1 MTYPLP
7 GATGGAMAAPAT
19 RPNALRYPI
28 DWSALPPLPIER
40 LLPAARRGAGQSA
53 ERAPRALPQTAREA
67 LAHWNAFLAGGAH
80 AEREAFLA
88 GAQVIWQSAAEAPGG
103 AAGWLLPIGPANR
116 PRLSASMQGLTI
128 SVLVRAHALTGDAQL
143 LRLAQL
149 AARTVE
155 RDIFDGGVSAPLA
168 RVGELPQDVA
178 SYPANHGLAGIVL
191 VLLGLRDL
199 AMVDSTVAPLRDR
212 VASVFQRALPVYDLG
227 HGIRDTLTA
236 WDYADAAAHRLCL
249 ALLRGLGEATG
260 DEVYLAT
267 ATRWARYPRAFPALR
282 RRLAGM
288 RAGVSR
294 AAWAVA
300 RGLTRQGASGR
311 ATPPPENAL
320 VIVPAFPVAGGTRSV
335 VAGVALAMAGRWQL
349 RYLTHHVGPNPNH
362 LDITRFGNTL
372 TTSRQYPFI
381 WFYVASAFRAL
392 KRLLRARPT
401 RVLLPQDALYS
412 GLAASLAGRL
422 LRVRVAAMDHGTL
435 TLPDSARFRSERR
448 AAMRRAAFPTRI
460 LSSILFPFYWP
471 SLRVLARWTVRMTD
485 HFLVAGDEVENEF
498 GSYRNFPL
506 GRITRYPY
514 MVDSDFFHPLSG
526 DEIAARRAEAGIPAD
541 AILVCMNNRLAP
553 EKGMD
558 TAIEAFRRAL
568 EMTPEPVRSRVRF
581 VIGGG
586 GPLRGQIEED
596 LKRAGLDEICTLW
609 GEATVPEV
617 ATILGMSDIF
627 VYASIRG
634 TNVSV
639 ALLEAMA
646 SGCAIVGTT
655 SPISHAHILS
665 EGRGTPIAPDDM
677 EALARAI
684 AQYLVNPAAVR
695 LAGEKAREYA
705 RQYHSVEALRRC
717 LLRATGWEPEEA
729 AAASSDTRAEITR

>member
-7 GATGGAMAAPAT
+7 GATGGAMAAPT
-19 RPNALRYPI
+19 SRPAALTYPI

-40 LLPAARRGAGQSA
+40 LLAVGGRGMNQSPESA
-53 ERAPRALPQTAREA
+53 MSALPQAARAA
-67 LAHWNAFLAGGAH
+67 LGHWNSFMVDGAH
-80 AEREAFLA
+80 AERDAFLA
-88 GAQVIWQSAAEAPGG
+88 SARVIWQSAMEAPGG
-103 AAGWLLPIGPANR
+103 AAAWPLPIGPARR
-116 PRLSASMQGLTI
+116 PRLSASMQGLAI
-128 SVLVRAHALTGDAQL
+128 SVLVRAHALTGDTQL
-143 LRLAQL
+143 LRLARL
-149 AARTVE
+149 AAQTVE

-168 RVGELPQDVA
+168 RLGELPQDVA
-178 SYPANHGLAGIVL
+178 SYPANHGLAGILL

-199 AMVDSTVAPLRDR
+199 AMMDATAAPLRDR
-212 VASVFQRALPVYDLG
+212 ITGVFQKALPVYDMG
-227 HGIRDTLTA
+227 HGIRDSLTS
-236 WDYADAAAHRLCL
+236 WDYADAPAHRLGV

-267 ATRWARYPRAFPALR
+267 AMRWARYLRASPALG
-282 RRLAGM
+282 RRLADM
-288 RAGVSR
+288 RAGAGR

-300 RGLTRQGASGR
+300 SALTRKGASGR
-311 ATPPPENAL
+311 AAPPPENVL
-320 VIVPAFPVAGGTRSV
+320 VIAPAFPVAGGTRSV
-335 VAGVALAMAGRWQL
+335 VAGVVLAMAGRWQL
-349 RYLTHHVGPNPNH
+349 RYLTRHVGANPNN
-362 LDITRFGNTL
+362 LDITRFGNAL
-372 TTSRQYPFI
+372 TTAWQFPFV
-381 WFYVASAFRAL
+381 WLYVASAFRTF

-435 TLPDSARFRSERR
+435 TLPDSARYRSERR
-448 AAMRRAAFPTRI
+448 AAMRRASFPARI
-460 LSSILFPFYWP
+460 FSAILFPFYWP
-471 SLRVLARWTVRMTD
+471 SMRTMARWTVRMAD
-485 HFLVAGDEVENEF
+485 HFLVAGDEVQNEF

-526 DEIAARRAEAGIPAD
+526 DEIALRRAEAGIPAD

-558 TAIEAFRRAL
+558 TAIAAFRRAL

-596 LKRAGLDEICTLW
+596 LKRAGLDGICKLW

-655 SPISHAHILS
+655 SPISHAYILS
-665 EGRGTPIAPDDM
+665 EGRGTPVAPDDM

-684 AQYLVNPAAVR
+684 AQYLVNPALAR
-695 LAGEKAREYA
+695 MAGEQARDYA
-705 RQYHSVEALRRC
+705 RRHHSAAALRRSM
-717 LLRATGWEPEEA
+717 LRATGWEPEEA